1 MRQMMGLKR
10 TDASATNRDSL
21 PTAFEGTITKSQRRC
36 ACDECKGLIDVLNDI
51 EDETTNNFALER
63 LKNEELARLIYA

>member
-1 MRQMMGLKR
+1 MNPKNR

-21 PTAFEGTITKSQRRC
+21 STAFDRTMIRSQQRRC

-63 LKNEELARLIYA
+63 LKNEELARLNYA

>member
-1 MRQMMGLKR
+1 MIRSQ
-10 TDASATNRDSL
+10 
-21 PTAFEGTITKSQRRC
+21 QRRC

-63 LKNEELARLIYA
+63 LKNEELARLNYA